1 MDWTDTGIVLAAR
14 KHGETSVIVS
24 LLTAAHGRHLGLV
37 RGGAERRSRGVYE
50 VGNVVAATWKAR
62 LEEHLG
68 SYRCELTRA
77 VAVDYLDDPLRL
89 AGLSALAAV
98 TEAVLPER
106 EPHAALH
113 GRFLGMIDDLKNGGW
128 LAGYVV
134 FEMELLAEL
143 GFGLDLSECAA
154 TGAAEDLI
162 YVSPK
167 SGRAVSRAGG
177 APYKEKLLP
186 LPAFLAGADGA
197 PEAGDVMDGLL
208 LTGYFLD
215 RHVFIHRPHG
225 GPAARQRFID
235 RLAKLDTIS
244 RG

>member
-1 MDWTDTGIVLAAR
+1 
-14 KHGETSVIVS
+14 
-24 LLTAAHGRHLGLV
+24 
-37 RGGAERRSRGVYE
+37 
-50 VGNVVAATWKAR
+50 
-62 LEEHLG
+62 
-68 SYRCELTRA
+68 
-77 VAVDYLDDPLRL
+77 
-89 AGLSALAAV
+89 
-98 TEAVLPER
+98 
-106 EPHAALH
+106 
-113 GRFLGMIDDLKNGGW
+113 MIDDLKNGGW